1 MNIKLLS
8 LDIENFQGIQKQTM
22 VLGGC
27 SATLAGKNGVGKTSS
42 YDAFCWLFFD
52 KDSQGR
58 ADFKLRPLDKNNQ
71 PIKGLTTMVSAELSI
86 DGIAHTFKKVQEE
99 NAVKGQIRGF
109 NNLCW
114 IDEVPKKVGEFKAA
128 IAEIITEDNFRMVTN
143 VKYFAEDEKHG
154 GIHWTERRRI
164 LMDVAGDIGTPE
176 GFDELLGL
184 LKGREIKDY
193 KKVLA
198 DQKKGYEKE
207 RDEIN
212 PRIDEIRRNL
222 PLKEEDTAAIEQT
235 RSELQEQVTALETAR
250 RNIVTSEQERQKKID
265 HLNTLKAKRI
275 QRESE
280 LRSDTGNIKPM
291 LDEKAEIESGVAD
304 KKRALTAAQT
314 DLYSAETLRKSKQAA
329 ADNCLR
335 IRNEIRAEYD
345 SAKVASDPDTCSLC
359 GQKLPEDKLAEIA
372 DKKAAMLKNISERGK
387 AAKSALD
394 KAQGELT
401 AADANIAELKD
412 RVGKAEIEL
421 TEVETYAAER
431 LAKIAELIKSVSSVG
446 TKPQDDAAWNSIN
459 NEILELEKS
468 IGPAASSQMQEI
480 ETQRTKLNND
490 IAVLDKALA
499 NADRAKK
506 DKARIIELEAKEKEL
521 AQKIADVEKLL
532 NDIDEYTAA
541 ESEMIT
547 AAVNNKFKY
556 VKFKL
561 FNQLLNG
568 SIEPCC
574 EVLWNG
580 KPFSALSS
588 GEQIFIGI
596 DIVNTLSAH
605 YDLSVP
611 LFMDHAE
618 SLTLPNESK
627 AQTIE
632 LYADRNIESLTLT
645 LKEEEHDNA
654 ESKSESKSATAA
666 GRRSGKARTKASNTQ
681 GSLIG

>member
-8 LDIENFQGIQKQTM
+8 LDVENFQGIQKQTI

-27 SATLAGKNGVGKTSS
+27 SATLAGKNGVGKTST

-58 ADFKLRPLDKNNQ
+58 ADFKLRPLDADNV
-71 PIKGLTTMVSAELSI
+71 PIKGLTTMVCAELSI
-86 DGIAHTFKKVQEE
+86 DGEAHTFKKVQEE
-99 NAVKGQIRGF
+99 NAVKGQIKGF

-114 IDEVPKKVGEFKAA
+114 IDEVPKKVGEFKSA

-154 GIHWTERRRI
+154 GIHWTDRRRI
-164 LMDVAGDIGTPE
+164 LLDVAGDIGTPE

-198 DQKKGYEKE
+198 DQKKAYEKE

-222 PLKEEDTAAIEQT
+222 PLNGDGQDTGAIEQT
-235 RSELQEQVTALETAR
+235 RSELQASVKELEAQR
-250 RNIVTSEQERQKKID
+250 RTIVESEQARQKQID

-275 QRESE
+275 HRESE

-291 LDEKAEIESGVAD
+291 LDEKAEIESGIAD
-304 KKRALTAAQT
+304 KKRALAAAKT
-314 DLYSAETLRKSKQAA
+314 DLYSAETIRKSKQAT
-329 ADNCLR
+329 ADNCMR
-335 IRNEIRAEYD
+335 IRNDIRGEYD
-345 SAKVASDPDTCSLC
+345 RAKAASDPDTCSLC
-359 GQKLPEDKLAEIA
+359 GQKLPQDKLQEITDRKDARLAEMA
-372 DKKAAMLKNISERGK
+372 SQGRSAKA
-387 AAKSALD
+387 ALD
-394 KAQGELT
+394 KAQNEVA
-401 AADANIAELKD
+401 AADATIAELKD
-412 RVGKAEIEL
+412 RCEKAQIEVN
-421 TEVETYAAER
+421 EAEAYAAER
-431 LAKIAELIKSVSSVG
+431 LAKIADLIKSVGSVS
-446 TKPQDDAAWNSIN
+446 TKPEDDSAWVTLNT
-459 NEILELEKS
+459 EIHFLEKS
-468 IGPAASSQMQEI
+468 IGPAASSQMEEI
-480 ETQRTKLNND
+480 ETQRAKLNND
-490 IAVLDKALA
+490 ISTLDKALA

-506 DKARIIELEAKEKEL
+506 DKARIVELESKEREL

-532 NDIDEYTAA
+532 GDIDDYTAA
-541 ESEMIT
+541 ESAMIT
-547 AAVNNKFKY
+547 AAVNDKFKY

-618 SLTLPNESK
+618 SLTLLNESK
-627 AQTIE
+627 SQTIE
-632 LYADRNIESLTLT
+632 LYADRNVEELTLT
-645 LKEEEHDNA
+645 LKEEANDNT
-654 ESKSESKSATAA
+654 ESKSTATAK
-666 GRRSGKARTKASNTQ
+666 RSGKARTKATRNPQ